1 MTVMNYAIDQIVEDI
16 VILENITTGEKQEVN
31 KTLLPSEIKEGSII
45 AIKNN
50 QYILNTTEEESR
62 KNRLKAKLERLKR
75 LQNKG

>member
-1 MTVMNYAIDQIVEDI
+1 MNYAIDQIVEDI
-16 VILENITTGEKQEVN
+16 VILENITTGEKKEVN

>member
-1 MTVMNYAIDQIVEDI
+1 MNYAIDQIVEDI

-45 AIKNN
+45 TIKNN
-50 QYILNTTEEESR
+50 QYILNSTEEESR

>member
-1 MTVMNYAIDQIVEDI
+1 MNYAIDQIVEDI
-16 VILENITTGEKQEVN
+16 VILENITTGEKKEVN

-45 AIKNN
+45 RIKNN

>member
-1 MTVMNYAIDQIVEDI
+1 MNYAIDQIVEDI

-45 AIKNN
+45 TIKNN

-62 KNRLKAKLERLKR
+62 KNRLKEKLERLKR

>member
-1 MTVMNYAIDQIVEDI
+1 MNYAIDQIVEDI
-16 VILENITTGEKQEVN
+16 VILENITTGEKKEVN

-45 AIKNN
+45 TIKNN

>member
-1 MTVMNYAIDQIVEDI
+1 MNYAIDQIVEDI

-45 AIKNN
+45 TIKNN

-62 KNRLKAKLERLKR
+62 KNRLKEKLERLKR
-75 LQNKG
+75 

>member
-1 MTVMNYAIDQIVEDI
+1 MNYAIDQIVEDI

-62 KNRLKAKLERLKR
+62 KNRLKEKLERLKR

>member
-1 MTVMNYAIDQIVEDI
+1 MNYAIDQIVEDI
-16 VILENITTGEKQEVN
+16 VILENITTGEKKEVN

-45 AIKNN
+45 TIKNN
-50 QYILNTTEEESR
+50 QYILNSTEEESR

>member
-1 MTVMNYAIDQIVEDI
+1 MNYAIDQIVEDI

>member
-1 MTVMNYAIDQIVEDI
+1 MNYAIDQIVEDI

-45 AIKNN
+45 TIKNN

>member
-1 MTVMNYAIDQIVEDI
+1 MNYAIDQIVEDI

-45 AIKNN
+45 TIKNN

-62 KNRLKAKLERLKR
+62 KNRLEEKLERLKR

>member
-1 MTVMNYAIDQIVEDI
+1 MNYAIDQIVEDI

-45 AIKNN
+45 TIKNN
-50 QYILNTTEEESR
+50 QYILNSTEEESR
-62 KNRLKAKLERLKR
+62 KNRLKEKLERLKR

>member
-1 MTVMNYAIDQIVEDI
+1 MNYAIDQIVEDI

-31 KTLLPSEIKEGSII
+31 KTLLPPEIKEGRII
-45 AIKNN
+45 TIKNN